1 MCYKYAIM
9 PYSGEII
16 FSEPSS
22 LWTEEPELY
31 SRLIDRFSDRT
42 STVQAFETCGRH
54 KRSTDDNEAL
64 LDALGDYR
72 TNVLKY
78 ALDNARRRPI
88 NSIEYF
94 ARTSVVEPGEIQIDA
109 GWHAEKLIG
118 SLALISYS
126 DLPTQMITKSE
137 SISDVD
143 FDPTPYLIPM
153 TEYQDAYTVYDPL
166 AIRQGINDGVFEI
179 MRGTAGHVYNL
190 ETRIHAP
197 AVNDT
202 DRPIPRV
209 FLVTEINYK

>member
-1 MCYKYAIM
+1 M

-16 FSEPSS
+16 FSEPSP
-22 LWTEEPELY
+22 LWIEEPELY
-31 SRLIDRFSDRT
+31 RRIIDRFSDRT
-42 STVQAFETCGRH
+42 SVVQAFETCGRH
-54 KRSTDDNEAL
+54 KRSTDDNDAL
-64 LDALGDYR
+64 LETLGDYR

-78 ALDNARRRPI
+78 ALDNAGKRPI

-94 ARTSVVEPGEIQIDA
+94 ARTSVVEPGEIQINA
-109 GWHAEKLIG
+109 GWHAEKLVG

-126 DLPTQMITKSE
+126 DLPTQMIAKSE
-137 SISDVD
+137 SVNDTD

-153 TEYQDAYTVYDPL
+153 TEYRDAYIVYDSL
-166 AIRQGINDGVFEI
+166 AIRRGINDGVFEI
-179 MRGTAGHVYNL
+179 KRGEPGNVYNL

-202 DRPIPRV
+202 DKPIPRV